1 VIAAAPPEVL
11 AVLTA
16 KTARTF
22 SYGALGIVL
31 PLHLGALGMD
41 AAGIGLAVTVMLVGS
56 ALLTGLVRRP
66 AERFGARA
74 TLTALAGLSALAA
87 VLLLAARAP
96 WLVVLAATLGNV
108 AVGTGETGPFLTL
121 EQVVVARAVPAARR
135 TGVLGL
141 YNLVGY
147 AAAAG
152 GAAAVAL
159 VPTWSVLFALFLA
172 AAGVQALAY
181 LRLPATRPA
190 AAAPVDPAAGSRAV
204 IRRLAALFA
213 LDAFAGGFVLQSLV
227 AYFLHA
233 RFGADAATLGIAFA
247 GAQVLTAASL
257 LMAAPLAARFGLLP
271 TMVFSHLASNL
282 LLVAIA
288 AAPSVAVA
296 VGLLW
301 ARHLLSQIDVP
312 TRQAYVMA
320 VVDDREREA
329 AAGATT
335 MARTVAQAVSPALT
349 GWIMQAVALSAPF
362 VLGGGLKIVYDLLL
376 WWTFRRVPLRD

>member
-1 VIAAAPPEVL
+1 MIAAAPPEVL

-152 GAAAVAL
+152 GAAAAES
-159 VPTWSVLFALFLA
+159 PS
-172 AAGVQALAY
+172 
-181 LRLPATRPA
+181 ATK
-190 AAAPVDPAAGSRAV
+190 AAAPARRRQGAGPGGLPGSRCPHRRQRARPRRSLAPHAGQVIACATQRISRQDRIRMPTCPTPLLKSSGSPNASSVAPAAPAV
-204 IRRLAALFA
+204 
-213 LDAFAGGFVLQSLV
+213 
-227 AYFLHA
+227 
-233 RFGADAATLGIAFA
+233 
-247 GAQVLTAASL
+247 
-257 LMAAPLAARFGLLP
+257 P
-271 TMVFSHLASNL
+271 
-282 LLVAIA
+282 
-288 AAPSVAVA
+288 
-296 VGLLW
+296 
-301 ARHLLSQIDVP
+301 
-312 TRQAYVMA
+312 
-320 VVDDREREA
+320 
-329 AAGATT
+329 
-335 MARTVAQAVSPALT
+335 
-349 GWIMQAVALSAPF
+349 
-362 VLGGGLKIVYDLLL
+362 K
-376 WWTFRRVPLRD
+376 